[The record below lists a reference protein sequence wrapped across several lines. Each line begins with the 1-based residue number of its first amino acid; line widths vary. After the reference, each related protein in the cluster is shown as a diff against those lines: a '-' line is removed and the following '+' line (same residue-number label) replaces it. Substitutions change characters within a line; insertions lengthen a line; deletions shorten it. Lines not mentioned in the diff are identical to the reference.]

1 MLNTRRRKKGINFEV
16 GLSYTRYNERLTV
29 ASNQGSPKIPLN
41 FMLRN
46 EILSKY
52 SSHLTLIGV
61 VTNDSQFKKTLAV
74 VCKRKL
80 QLILAF
86 IFLIEGGVA
95 NTCRQEVQR

>member
-29 ASNQGSPKIPLN
+29 ASNQGSPKI
-41 FMLRN
+41 LRN
-46 EILSKY
+46 KILSKY